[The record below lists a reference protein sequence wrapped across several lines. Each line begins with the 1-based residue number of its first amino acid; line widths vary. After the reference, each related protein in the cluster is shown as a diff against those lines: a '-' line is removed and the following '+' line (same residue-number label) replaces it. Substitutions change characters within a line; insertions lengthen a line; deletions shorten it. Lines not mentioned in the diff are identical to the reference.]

1 MNDQVAIIT
10 GAASGVGVTEEIV
23 GWDPP
28 SGYAY
33 RLISSAP
40 LSNDTGEVSVTADGR
55 GSRLRRA
62 ARFRSRLSLTA
73 PLNATLV
80 QHPHRLRPRQTA
92 GVRSE
97 QTEKNGRPS

>member
-1 MNDQVAIIT
+1 MNGQVTIIT

-23 GWDPP
+23 SWDPL
-28 SGYAY
+28 SRCAY

-55 GSRLRRA
+55 GSRVRRA
-62 ARFRSRLSLTA
+62 VRFRSRLPLTGQ
-73 PLNATLV
+73 LNATLV
-80 QHPHRLRPRQTA
+80 QQPIACALARLATA
-92 GVRSE
+92 RSD

>member
-23 GWDPP
+23 GWDPL
-28 SGYAY
+28 SRYAY

-55 GSRLRRA
+55 GSRVRRA
-62 ARFRSRLSLTA
+62 VRFRSRLPLTG
-73 PLNATLV
+73 PLIATLV
-80 QHPHRLRPRQTA
+80 SHPIARALA
-92 GVRSE
+92 GLARARSE
-97 QTEKNGRPS
+97 QTDKNGRPS